1 MKERLYRKV
10 YNAPCGRLVLGSV
23 GEMLCL
29 CDWLDGTHGVSLSAT
44 LERHLG
50 IDSVVGSTEVLMR
63 AEQWLDAY
71 FSGVVDAPDLPLM
84 LVGTE
89 FQKRVWNELT
99 GIPSGATI
107 TYKELASRVGRP
119 AAVRAVA
126 NAVGANRLSVFIP
139 CHRVIGSDNSMTG
152 YAGGIAAK
160 RFLLS
165 LEAGVARSNEHGTFF

>member
-1 MKERLYRKV
+1 
-10 YNAPCGRLVLGSV
+10 
-23 GEMLCL
+23 
-29 CDWLDGTHGVSLSAT
+29 
-44 LERHLG
+44 
-50 IDSVVGSTEVLMR
+50 MR

-71 FSGVVDAPDLPLM
+71 FSGVVDAPELPLM

-107 TYKELASRVGRP
+107 TYKELASRIGRP

-165 LEAGVARSNEHGTFF
+165 LESGMARSNERGTFC